1 MTTETLIHGI
11 AESIDNVF
19 KDYEI
24 YEDEIE
30 QGLDTPC
37 FLISEIDNSLNLVL
51 GNRYQSSHSFD
62 IHYFPKEN
70 HAGEMHQVSD
80 ALFGALEYIHTEEGL
95 IMGRNLR
102 SKIQDGVLHF
112 FVDYEFFA
120 FKEAKKE
127 EPMQEMN
134 TNISKK
140 G

>member
-11 AESIDNVF
+11 AESIDHVF
-19 KDYEI
+19 KDYKI

-70 HAGEMHQVSD
+70 NVREMHQVSD

-95 IMGRNLR
+95 IMGSNLR

-112 FVDYEFFA
+112 LRIMSFLRLR
-120 FKEAKKE
+120 
-127 EPMQEMN
+127 MQKRKN
-134 TNISKK
+134 PCRI
-140 G
+140 